1 MASSDSTIALVIE
14 LEPAVQRL
22 AGVTAVG
29 ERPRGLDFMQGFEQ
43 RRLRGMGRFLT
54 RDEIAKRPSAHL
66 ADLVRSMLGT
76 EMMIDDEGYVIARAS
91 RGERSLNVGA
101 DGFPCKAPIFVDG
114 IERVGEPLERIA
126 RAPEV
131 EGIEFYAGAASL
143 PIQFRHGDSSCGVV
157 LV

>member
-1 MASSDSTIALVIE
+1 M
-14 LEPAVQRL
+14 VQRL

-43 RRLRGMGRFLT
+43 RRLLGMGRFLT

-131 EGIEFYAGAASL
+131 EGIEFYSRRVELADPVQPRRQFVRGGARLDSQL
-143 PIQFRHGDSSCGVV
+143 RRHALNARDRA
-157 LV
+157 

>member
-1 MASSDSTIALVIE
+1 
-14 LEPAVQRL
+14 
-22 AGVTAVG
+22 
-29 ERPRGLDFMQGFEQ
+29 
-43 RRLRGMGRFLT
+43 
-54 RDEIAKRPSAHL
+54 
-66 ADLVRSMLGT
+66 
-76 EMMIDDEGYVIARAS
+76 MMIDDEGYVIARAS

-101 DGFPCKAPIFVDG
+101 DGFPCKAPVFVDG

-157 LV
+157 LVWTRNSAGTP